1 MQAFDYRRPTTLA
14 EADRALKAMQGAK
27 LLAGGQTLIP
37 TMKLRL
43 NRPSCIVDLSGIAGL
58 NAIGRKDGTLLI
70 GAMATHAEIA
80 SSPEI
85 GSAIPG
91 LAQLAEGI
99 GDPHVRNRGTIGGSL
114 ANNDPAADYP
124 AAVLALNA
132 TLHTRKRTIAADDF
146 FKGMYET
153 ALGKGELITS
163 VSFPVPKRAA
173 YMKFKNPASRFAIVG
188 VFVADFGGK
197 VR

>member
-14 EADRALKAMQGAK
+14 EADRALKEMQGAK

-99 GDPHVRNRGTIGGSL
+99 GDPHVRNRGTIGGL
-114 ANNDPAADYP
+114 VHLNIPPAHVTTR
-124 AAVLALNA
+124 VLRL
-132 TLHTRKRTIAADDF
+132 L
-146 FKGMYET
+146 
-153 ALGKGELITS
+153 
-163 VSFPVPKRAA
+163 
-173 YMKFKNPASRFAIVG
+173 
-188 VFVADFGGK
+188 
-197 VR
+197 